1 MSVPTFRP
9 MTTPFKTID
18 PSGDL
23 DIYARKSVARKGKR
37 DTELSVGQ
45 QIEDGI
51 RWAKWNGYTPRHVW
65 VDHGIS
71 GSKDVK
77 RPAYDAGLNALE
89 TGEIK
94 CLWSYKLDRFSR
106 RGALAVLTIM
116 ERLEG
121 RRIFFGAD
129 NLDTSEPK
137 DRRMIMWRAEDAK
150 EFSDQLSDRVSD
162 SWRYSKD
169 QGYWLAPRVPYGLK
183 KTKTRK
189 LVPDDTPAIPGKAEG
204 PTKADVIRRI
214 VSEIA
219 EGATAPTVADGL
231 NAEGIPC
238 PSGGKWSPQYMYRVV
253 KNPAYIGLQPSSKWF
268 DRDDPIHRNAEGRR
282 VSVGKALVTEAQQMR
297 ARKAVKGRTK
307 LMGDKSSPARRGVR
321 SMPKHLLSGLLHC
334 AGCGRKM
341 VRRGMSYNCPHKTSG
356 GRPCD
361 APASVMAKYAH
372 DFVFAAFVNRL
383 TMSEPDDALILAVAT
398 RWLAANRPDA
408 VSERKELAEAVE
420 NAKAELSDLLD
431 ARYKRGEFSG
441 PAAEY
446 FPGLLAEAE
455 DKVRL
460 AEKALSAVPEPT
472 ADVSFLF
479 DAEQIQEAWQAA
491 TEEQRRGLLAL
502 ALDGICVRRK
512 FGAGRTK
519 VTAERFHYAWA
530 GFTRVVDL
538 PNTAQRKAEARTGA

>member
-1 MSVPTFRP
+1 
-9 MTTPFKTID
+9 MTTPYQTID

-23 DIYARKSVARKGKR
+23 DIYARKSVARKGQR

-45 QIEDGI
+45 QIQDGI

-77 RPAYDAGLNALE
+77 RPGYDAGLNALE

-150 EFSDQLSDRVSD
+150 EFSDQLSDRVTD

-169 QGYWLAPRVPYGLK
+169 QGYWLAPRVPYGLA
-183 KTKTRK
+183 KTKDRK
-189 LVPDDTPAIPGKAEG
+189 LVADNTPAIPGKEG
-204 PTKADVIRRI
+204 SPTKADVIRRI

-219 EGATAPTVADGL
+219 AGATAPKVAEQL
-231 NAEGIPC
+231 NAEGMSC

-253 KNPAYIGLQPSSKWF
+253 KNPAYIGLQPSSNWF
-268 DRDDPIHRNAEGRR
+268 EREDPIHRNAEGRR
-282 VSVGKALVTEAQQMR
+282 ISVGEALVSEAEQMR

-321 SMPKHLLSGLLHC
+321 SLPRHLLSALLYC

-341 VRRGMSYNCPHKTSG
+341 VRRGMSYNCPHKTTG

-372 DFVFAAFVNRL
+372 DFVFAAFVGRL
-383 TMSEPDDALILAVAT
+383 TTSEPDDALILAVAT
-398 RWLAANRPDA
+398 RWLAENRPDA
-408 VSERKELAEAVE
+408 VSEQKELAERVA

-431 ARYKRGEFSG
+431 ARYKRGEFTG

-455 DKVRL
+455 EKVRQ
-460 AEKALSAVPEPT
+460 AEKALSALPEPT

-479 DAEQIQEAWQAA
+479 EAEQIQDAWQVA
-491 TEEQRRGLLAL
+491 TEEERRGLLAL
-502 ALDGICVRRK
+502 ALDGVCVRRK

-538 PNTAQRKAEARTGA
+538 PTAGATQTEAATVA

>member
-23 DIYARKSVARKGKR
+23 DIYARKSVARKGQR

-150 EFSDQLSDRVSD
+150 EFSDQLSDRVAD

-183 KTKTRK
+183 KTKNRK
-189 LVPDDTPAIPGKAEG
+189 LAPDTSPAIPGETGG

-214 VSEIA
+214 ISEIA
-219 EGATAPTVADGL
+219 EGATAPVVAEVL

-238 PSGGKWSPQYMYRVV
+238 PSGGMWSPQHMYRVV

-268 DRDDPIHRNAEGRR
+268 DREDPIHRNAEGRR
-282 VSVGKALVTEAQQMR
+282 IGVGKALVSEAEQMR
-297 ARKAVKGRTK
+297 ARKVVKGRTK
-307 LMGDKSSPARRGVR
+307 LMGEKSTPARRGIR
-321 SMPKHLLSGLLHC
+321 SLPKHLLSGLLHC

-341 VRRGMSYNCPHKTSG
+341 VRRGSSYNCPHKTSG

-372 DFVFAAFVNRL
+372 DFVFSAFVSRL
-383 TMSEPDDALILAVAT
+383 TASEPDDALILAVAT

-408 VSERKELAEAVE
+408 VSERKEFAEAVE

-479 DAEQIQEAWQAA
+479 EAEQILEAWQAA

-538 PNTAQRKAEARTGA
+538 PKAKATEG

>member
-1 MSVPTFRP
+1 
-9 MTTPFKTID
+9 MTTPYRTID

-23 DIYARKSVARKGKR
+23 DIYARKSVSRKGQR
-37 DTELSVGQ
+37 NTELSVGQ

-65 VDHGIS
+65 VDNGIS

-77 RPAYDAGLNALE
+77 RPGYDAGLNGLE
-89 TGEIK
+89 TGETR

-150 EFSDQLSDRVSD
+150 EFSDQLADRVAD

-169 QGYWLAPRVPYGLK
+169 QGYWLAPRVPYGLV
-183 KTKTRK
+183 KTKGRK
-189 LVPDDTPAIPGKAEG
+189 LFADDGAAIPGQPDG

-214 VSEIA
+214 VAQLGDGS
-219 EGATAPTVADGL
+219 TAPTIAARLTDD
-231 NAEGIPC
+231 GIPC
-238 PSGGKWSPQYMYRVV
+238 PSGGNWSPQYIYRVA

-268 DRDDPIHRNAEGRR
+268 EREDPIHRDAEGRR
-282 VSVGKALVTEAQQMR
+282 VSVGEALVSEAAQMR
-297 ARKAVKGRTK
+297 ARKAVKARTK
-307 LMGDKSSPARRGVR
+307 IMGENSSPARRGVR
-321 SMPKHLLSGLLHC
+321 SVPRHLLSGLLHC

-341 VRRGMSYNCPHKTSG
+341 VRRGTSYSCPHKTNG

-361 APASVMAKYAH
+361 SPASVMAKYAH
-372 DFVFAAFVNRL
+372 AFVFAVFSQRL
-383 TMSEPDDALILAVAT
+383 TAGEPDDGLVLAVAS
-398 RWLAANRPDA
+398 RWLATHRPDS
-408 VSERKELAEAVE
+408 VHERRELTDRVAD
-420 NAKAELSDLLD
+420 AKAALQDLLD

-455 DKVRL
+455 ESVRL
-460 AEKALSAVPEPT
+460 AEKALSAMPEPT
-472 ADVSFLF
+472 LNIGFLF
-479 DAEQIQEAWQAA
+479 DAELIEAAWNSA
-491 TEEQRRGLLAL
+491 TVEEQRGLLSL
-502 ALDGICVRRK
+502 ALDGVCVRKK
-512 FGAGRTK
+512 FGAGRTP
-519 VTAERFHYAWA
+519 VTPERFHYAWA

-538 PNTAQRKAEARTGA
+538 PESRHNGEGIGTHRVLNSAAR

>member
-1 MSVPTFRP
+1 
-9 MTTPFKTID
+9 MTTPHQTID
-18 PSGDL
+18 PNGDL
-23 DIYARKSVARKGKR
+23 DIYARKSVARKGQR
-37 DTELSVGQ
+37 DTELSVDQ
-45 QIEDGI
+45 QIADGI
-51 RWAKWNGYTPRHVW
+51 RWAKWNGYAPRHVW

-89 TGEIK
+89 TGQIR

-150 EFSDQLSDRVSD
+150 EFSDQLSGRVAD

-169 QGYWLAPRVPYGLK
+169 QGYWLAPRVPYGLR
-183 KTKTRK
+183 KTKARK
-189 LVPDDTPAIPGKAEG
+189 LVADDSPAIPVQPDG

-219 EGATAPTVADGL
+219 AGATGPVIAERLT
-231 NAEGIPC
+231 AEGIPC
-238 PSGGKWSPQYMYRVV
+238 PNGGNWSPQYFYKVI
-253 KNPAYIGLQPSSKWF
+253 KNPAYIGLQPSSHW
-268 DRDDPIHRNAEGRR
+268 DQREDPIHRNPEGQR
-282 VSVGKALVTEAQQMR
+282 VSVGKAIVSEAEQMR
-297 ARKAVKGRTK
+297 ARDVVKSRTK
-307 LMGDKSSPARRGVR
+307 LFGEASSPARRGVR
-321 SMPKHLLSGLLHC
+321 SMPRHLLSSLLYC

-341 VRRGMSYNCPHKTSG
+341 IRRGMSYNCTHKTVG
-356 GRPCD
+356 GRPCT
-361 APASVMAKYAH
+361 APASVMAKYAEE
-372 DFVFAAFVNRL
+372 FVFAAFVNRL
-383 TMSEPDDALILAVAT
+383 ITGGPNDALRLAVAD
-398 RWLAANRPDA
+398 RWIATHRPDSI
-408 VSERKELAEAVE
+408 SERKGLGEQVE
-420 NAKAELSDLLD
+420 NAKAALRDLLD

-441 PAAEY
+441 PAVEY
-446 FPGLLAEAE
+446 FPGLLTEAE
-455 DKVRL
+455 ETVRV
-460 AEKALSAVPEPT
+460 AERALSALPEPT

-491 TEEQRRGLLAL
+491 TEEERRGLLAL
-502 ALDGICVRRK
+502 ALDGVCVRRK

-519 VTAERFHYAWA
+519 VTADRFHYAWA
-530 GFTRVVDL
+530 GFTRIVDL
-538 PNTAQRKAEARTGA
+538 PRPE

>member
-9 MTTPFKTID
+9 MTTPHQTID
-18 PSGDL
+18 PNGDL
-23 DIYARKSVARKGKR
+23 DIYARKSVARKGQR
-37 DTELSVGQ
+37 DTELSVDQ
-45 QIEDGI
+45 QIADGI

-77 RPAYDAGLNALE
+77 RPGYDAGLNALE
-89 TGEIK
+89 TGQVR

-129 NLDTSEPK
+129 NLDTSEQK

-150 EFSDQLSDRVSD
+150 EFSDQLSGRVSD

-169 QGYWLAPRVPYGLK
+169 QGYWLAPRVPYGLS
-183 KTKTRK
+183 KTKGRK
-189 LVPDDTPAIPGKAEG
+189 LVADHTPAIPGQSDG

-214 VSEIA
+214 VSQLA
-219 EGATAPTVADGL
+219 EGATAPTIAARLTADS
-231 NAEGIPC
+231 IPC
-238 PSGGKWSPQYMYRVV
+238 PSGGNWSPQYIYRVV
-253 KNPAYIGLQPSSKWF
+253 KNPAYIGLQPSSNWF
-268 DRDDPIHRNAEGRR
+268 ERDDPIHRDAEGRR
-282 VSVGKALVTEAQQMR
+282 VSVGESLVSEAEQMR

-307 LMGDKSSPARRGVR
+307 LMGEASSPARRGVR
-321 SMPKHLLSGLLHC
+321 SVPRHLLSGLLYC

-341 VRRGMSYNCPHKTSG
+341 VRRGMSYNCTHKTLG
-356 GRPCD
+356 GRPCT
-361 APASVMAKYAH
+361 APASVMAKYAD
-372 DFVFAAFVNRL
+372 DFVFGAFVNRL
-383 TMSEPDDALILAVAT
+383 INSEPDDALILAVAD

-408 VSERKELAEAVE
+408 VSERKGLEEQVE
-420 NAKAELSDLLD
+420 NAKAALRDLLD

-455 DKVRL
+455 ETVRA
-460 AEKALSAVPEPT
+460 AERALNALPEPT
-472 ADVSFLF
+472 AEVGFLF
-479 DAEQIQEAWQAA
+479 EAELIQEAWQAA

-502 ALDGICVRRK
+502 ALDGVCVRRK

-530 GFTRVVDL
+530 GFTRIVDL
-538 PNTAQRKAEARTGA
+538 PQPQ